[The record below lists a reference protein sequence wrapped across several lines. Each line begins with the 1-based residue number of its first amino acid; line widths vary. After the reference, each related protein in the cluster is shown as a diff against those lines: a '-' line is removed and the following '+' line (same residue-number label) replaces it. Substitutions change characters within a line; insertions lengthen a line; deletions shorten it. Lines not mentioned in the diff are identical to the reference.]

1 MLLVR
6 TVAGLHLIVYL
17 GIIWY
22 GWQNYK
28 PLRKKSW
35 TWIGIGFVVFLLYRA
50 SQFMQV
56 MTAEYPANIETT
68 LVPFVASLFLLIGF
82 WIMDGETEHFL
93 RRLASPSPM
102 RSGAQPVE
110 YWLEN
115 FRTIVREEIAAASGT
130 TTVTVK
136 GPSAATE
143 K

>member
-1 MLLVR
+1 MMTLIR
-6 TVAGLHLIVYL
+6 IVAGLHLIVYL

-35 TWIGIGFVVFLLYRA
+35 TAIGIGFVIFLLYRV
-50 SQFMQV
+50 SQFIQEMMVQS
-56 MTAEYPANIETT
+56 PSDIETT
-68 LVPFVASLFLLIGF
+68 LVPFFASLFLLAGF
-82 WIMDGETEHFL
+82 WIMDGETEDFL
-93 RRLASPSPM
+93 KKMADPGPT

-115 FRTIVREEIAAASGT
+115 LRTIVREE
-130 TTVTVK
+130 VTEALNKK
-136 GPSAATE
+136 GRPS